1 MGRHI
6 PAALLEQIQQDATT
20 MTLIMRVDPVS
31 PGYPSYGV
39 TLLDQDVTYD
49 DGDGLLVYGAAV
61 GMQPTAIL
69 FNADLSVDN
78 AEATSLLPEYPEY
91 EIPVSEADI
100 RSGAYDFA
108 RARLMQLNFAD
119 TSMGHVTLWEGTIG
133 QVSINSDG
141 LSFVT
146 ELRGLAAQLK
156 QSLCEKDSLTCRATF
171 GSGAFGSGVET
182 EERFPCGFDAS
193 GLWEEATVSAV
204 TDEVT
209 LAFTV
214 APFTMDADELSPG
227 LVRFLTGENAGR
239 TYEIDSN
246 TSGGQL
252 TLQFEADYPIGVGD
266 TLEYRRDCN
275 KQARDEDKGCRFFF
289 GDDWVL
295 HFRGEPDIPIGDA
308 GQLEV
313 PGASSSPGRGGVTYE
328 PLDGDD

>member
-6 PAALLEQIQQDATT
+6 PVALQSHLQGSMLTT
-20 MTLIMRVDPVS
+20 CFLLRITPADSRY
-31 PGYPSYGV
+31 PGYGV
-39 TLLDQDVTYD
+39 TSLDRDVSYD
-49 DGDGLLVYGAAV
+49 DGDGALTYLAAV
-61 GMQPTAIL
+61 GMEPAAMVFSQ
-69 FNADLSVDN
+69 DLSVDN
-78 AEATSLLPEYPEY
+78 SESHSLLPEFDVP
-91 EIPVSEADI
+91 ISEADI
-100 RSGAYDFA
+100 RAGAYDFA
-108 RARLMQLNFAD
+108 RGRLMQVNFED
-119 TSMGHVTLWEGTIG
+119 LTMGHVTLWEGTIG
-133 QVSINSDG
+133 EVSMRSDG

-171 GSGAFGSGVET
+171 GSGAFGSGAET

-193 GLWEEATVSAV
+193 ALWASATVSAV

-214 APFTMDADELSPG
+214 TPFAMDADELSPG
-227 LVRFLTGENAGR
+227 LVSFLTGENAGR

-246 TSGGQL
+246 TSGGKL